1 MTLKPATDFITDA
14 SYSFTAVQVTPKA
27 EGIGPDAVQKK
38 DKQGLPLWTVD
49 ALRTGHGDAAL
60 LSVTVAAATAP
71 QVSGPV
77 AFKGLRGAVW
87 LGERPRQG
95 GLFWQAD
102 GVQPARPQS

>member
-1 MTLKPATDFITDA
+1 MALKPATDFTADV
-14 SYSFTAVQVTPKA
+14 SYSFTAVQVTPKT
-27 EGIGPDAVQKK
+27 EGIGPAAIQK
-38 DKQGLPLWTVD
+38 QNAEGVPLWTVD

-77 AFKGLRGAVW
+77 VFKGLRGALW
-87 LGERPRQG
+87 LGERAKQG

-102 GVQPARPQS
+102 AVQPARPQS